1 MSDKNFWK
9 QIKAFFTLMLCN
21 EGTTKVPLC
30 SASILLML
38 TQQPQGQIIVI
49 HVWTFRLNYGIKEPE
64 AV

>member
-1 MSDKNFWK
+1 
-9 QIKAFFTLMLCN
+9 MLCN